1 MTVYIR
7 SRIHHTYTLFTC
19 FRSLTSRGEV
29 VKLLGKQSTDTGEE
43 QTLILIMPTSPV
55 GFMHDTAELS
65 TFVHTLDLTLKNTN
79 ENHQS
84 YDATIRHKMICPVE
98 VFSPC
103 TAKLLHKHFD
113 EDDLAIL
120 RESALMYKTVTK
132 PFIAQC
138 MDQEHFGR
146 NTGSGIHA
154 TVNVQHAPL
163 DRRDVKSHQCSLT
176 PLPRHLPRRATAL
189 NPRSS
194 GW

>member
-65 TFVHTLDLTLKNTN
+65 TFVHK
-79 ENHQS
+79 
-84 YDATIRHKMICPVE
+84 RKPPVVRCNE

-176 PLPRHLPRRATAL
+176 PRRATAL
-189 NPRSS
+189 NPRS
-194 GW
+194 